1 MSAAAIIRKRV
12 HQLESYFPQIDEVRE
27 KFQISVRRAFSIP
40 FKADFQALKHF
51 PAEPG
56 AVYFDVGANRGQTI
70 RTIQMYRPEAD
81 IHAFEPNLLLSA
93 RTRDA
98 FANRSNIKVYSYG
111 LGAHE
116 GTFTLH
122 VPHYRKKVFD
132 SLASF
137 DQKNAREYLEKHV
150 DGYDEQC
157 LHFIEMECKVKPMDE
172 LKLRP
177 SFIKIDVEGA
187 EDQVLAGGL
196 ETLKASE
203 PAMLIEGLHYNA
215 KALEIIND
223 LHFEIYT
230 LQNNKLIKGQRVC
243 QNTFALT
250 PGRRAQL
257 PKALFEI

>member
-12 HQLESYFPQIDEVRE
+12 HQLESYFPQIDEMKERL
-27 KFQISVRRAFSIP
+27 QISFRRALSIP
-40 FKADFQALKHF
+40 FEPDFQVLKHF

-56 AVYFDVGANRGQTI
+56 AAYIDVGANRGQTI
-70 RTIQMYRPEAD
+70 RTIQMYHPEVV

-93 RTRDA
+93 RTRDV
-98 FANRSNIKVYSYG
+98 FDHCPNVNVYSYG
-111 LGAHE
+111 LGASE

-122 VPHYRKKVFD
+122 VPQYRKKVFD

-137 DQKNAREYLEKHV
+137 DQRHAREYLEKYV
-150 DGYDEQC
+150 DGFDEEC
-157 LHFIEMECKVKPMDE
+157 LHFAEMECKVKPMDS

-187 EDQVLAGGL
+187 EDQVLAGGS
-196 ETLKASE
+196 ETLAASE
-203 PAMLIEGLHYNA
+203 PGLLIEGLHNNA
-215 KALEIIND
+215 KALEILKD

-230 LQNNKLIKGQRVC
+230 LQKDKLVKGQRVC
-243 QNTFALT
+243 QNTFAFT

-257 PKALFEI
+257 PESLFAD